1 VKSKRK
7 RFDKSRFLLAGDA
20 SGFTKK
26 GESKMEKMIVGVDL
40 GGTSIKLALLT
51 NDGQFIEK
59 WEVPTDKSDQGI
71 HIPKTITIAIED
83 KLKEMNKTKDDVAG
97 IGIGAPGSVRLEDG
111 LIFAAV
117 NLGWVNFPLKSVLE
131 KESGI
136 PVIVDNDANIAA
148 VGEMWKGA
156 GNGAKDVVMITL
168 GTGVGGGVIVNGQV
182 AHGISGAAG
191 EIGHITVQTENGVLC
206 NCGKTGCLETISS
219 ATGIVRIAN
228 ETLQS
233 TTKDT
238 ILKKKFTENAISTKD
253 VFDAFKD
260 GDEVATDIVNHV
272 MKYLA
277 LVLAGVGNT
286 LNPENIIIGG
296 GVSNAGELLLKPLR
310 KYFDE
315 YAFTTVRESTKLSIA
330 QLGNDA
336 GAIGAAYLV
345 KKFITKEIN

>member
-1 VKSKRK
+1 M
-7 RFDKSRFLLAGDA
+7 A
-20 SGFTKK
+20 
-26 GESKMEKMIVGVDL
+26 KMIVGVDL

-51 NDGQFIEK
+51 NNGEFIDK
-59 WEVPTDKSDQGI
+59 WEVPTDKSDSGK
-71 HIPKTITIAIED
+71 HIPKTITIAIEQ
-83 KLKEMNKTKDDVAG
+83 KLKQMNKTKEDIAG

-117 NLGWVNFPLKSVLE
+117 NLGWVNFPLKEILE

-156 GNGAKDVVMITL
+156 GNGAKDVVMVTL
-168 GTGVGGGVIVNGQV
+168 GTGVGGGVIVNGDV
-182 AHGISGAAG
+182 AHGISGSAG
-191 EIGHITVQTENGVLC
+191 EIGHITVQLENGVLC

-219 ATGIVRIAN
+219 ATGIARIAN
-228 ETLQS
+228 EKLQN
-233 TTKDT
+233 TTKET
-238 ILKKKFTENAISTKD
+238 VLKDMSNRSPITAKD
-253 VFDAFKD
+253 VFEAYSN
-260 GDEVATDIVNHV
+260 GDEVAEEIVNHV
-272 MKYLA
+272 MRYLA

-296 GVSNAGELLLKPLR
+296 GVSNAGELLLKPLK

-315 YAFTTVRESTKLSIA
+315 FAFTTVRDSTKLSIA
-330 QLGNDA
+330 ELGNDA

-345 KKFITKEIN
+345 KKFITNEI

>member
-1 VKSKRK
+1 MV
-7 RFDKSRFLLAGDA
+7 A
-20 SGFTKK
+20 
-26 GESKMEKMIVGVDL
+26 KMIVGVDL

-51 NDGQFIEK
+51 NNGEFIDK
-59 WEVPTDKSDQGI
+59 WEVPTDKSDSGK
-71 HIPKTITIAIED
+71 HIPKTITIAIEE
-83 KLKEMNKTKDDVAG
+83 KLKQMDKTKEDIAG

-117 NLGWVNFPLKSVLE
+117 NLGWVNYPLKEILE

-156 GNGAKDVVMITL
+156 GNGAKDVVMVTL
-168 GTGVGGGVIVNGQV
+168 GTGVGGGVIVNGDV
-182 AHGISGAAG
+182 AHGISGSAG
-191 EIGHITVQTENGVLC
+191 EIGHITVQLENGVLC

-219 ATGIVRIAN
+219 ATGIARIAN
-228 ETLQS
+228 EKLQI
-233 TTKDT
+233 TTKET
-238 ILKKKFTENAISTKD
+238 VLKEMSNDSPITAKD
-253 VFDAFKD
+253 VFEAYSN
-260 GDEVATDIVNHV
+260 GDEVAEEIVNHV
-272 MKYLA
+272 MRYLA

-296 GVSNAGELLLKPLR
+296 GVSNAGELLLKPLK

-315 YAFTTVRESTKLSIA
+315 FAFTTVRDSTKLSIA
-330 QLGNDA
+330 KLGNDA

-345 KKFITKEIN
+345 KKFITNEI

>member
-1 VKSKRK
+1 M
-7 RFDKSRFLLAGDA
+7 A
-20 SGFTKK
+20 
-26 GESKMEKMIVGVDL
+26 KMIVGVDL

-51 NDGQFIEK
+51 NNGEFIDK
-59 WEVPTDKSDQGI
+59 WEVPTDKSDSGK
-71 HIPKTITIAIED
+71 HIPKTITIAIEE
-83 KLKEMNKTKDDVAG
+83 KLKQMDKTKEDIAG

-117 NLGWVNFPLKSVLE
+117 NLGWVNFPLKEILE

-156 GNGAKDVVMITL
+156 GNGAKDVVMVTL
-168 GTGVGGGVIVNGQV
+168 GTGVGGGVIVNGDV
-182 AHGISGAAG
+182 AHGISGSAG
-191 EIGHITVQTENGVLC
+191 EIGHITVQLENGVLC

-219 ATGIVRIAN
+219 ATGIARIAN
-228 ETLQS
+228 EKLQN
-233 TTKDT
+233 TTKET
-238 ILKKKFTENAISTKD
+238 VLKEMSNNSPITAKD
-253 VFDAFKD
+253 VFDAYSN
-260 GDEVATDIVNHV
+260 GDEVAEEIVNHV
-272 MKYLA
+272 MRYLA

-296 GVSNAGELLLKPLR
+296 GVSNAGELLLKPLK

-315 YAFTTVRESTKLSIA
+315 FAFTTVRDSTKLSIA
-330 QLGNDA
+330 KLGNDA

-345 KKFITKEIN
+345 KKFITNEI